1 MGEKKES
8 LGSTIRR
15 LRKEKGLTQ
24 AALGE
29 AIGVGES
36 YISKIEADKLSY
48 TPSEETLRLAAKEL
62 NTDPLQLLSLAE
74 KAPEEMKAI
83 AKSEQARE
91 FFSLVRTSRIS
102 SDDWQDL
109 TDTLRHR
116 LSDRGGS
123 DGKR

>member
-1 MGEKKES
+1 MKKQKES
-8 LGSTIRR
+8 LGTLIRR

-24 AALGE
+24 ASLGE

-48 TPSEETLRLAAKEL
+48 TPSEDTLRLLAKEL
-62 NTDPLQLLSLAE
+62 ETDQLELLSLAE
-74 KAPEEMKAI
+74 KAPEEMKEI
-83 AKSEQARE
+83 AKSEQARV
-91 FFSLVRTSRIS
+91 FFSLVRTSRID

-116 LSDRGGS
+116 LSNRGG
-123 DGKR
+123 GKR